1 MSLNAIELAAKAKIN
16 LSLDITGIRENGYHE
31 LCMLMQSVELYD
43 TVRLERDDMISVRT
57 NLYYL
62 PVNRQNIAYRIAE
75 RFFEKTGITGG
86 ARISITKRIP
96 VAAGLAGGSTD
107 GAAVLK
113 GLNRLY
119 ETGLTMEEMCELAL
133 PVGSDIPFCLR
144 GGTMLT
150 EGIGEKLTRVPSIP
164 KCHILLCKP
173 SFGISTEA
181 AFREFDTRE
190 KAEHPNTPLLLKAL
204 AEGDLETLAGNMKNV
219 LADMAR
225 PNHRDIG
232 AIEERMKADGALGA
246 VMSGSGPTVFGIFRD
261 KEAALKSYHT
271 MRKSYREVFLAS
283 PEYCPVEP

>member
-150 EGIGEKLTRVPSIP
+150 EGIG
-164 KCHILLCKP
+164 
-173 SFGISTEA
+173 
-181 AFREFDTRE
+181 
-190 KAEHPNTPLLLKAL
+190 
-204 AEGDLETLAGNMKNV
+204 
-219 LADMAR
+219 
-225 PNHRDIG
+225 
-232 AIEERMKADGALGA
+232 
-246 VMSGSGPTVFGIFRD
+246 
-261 KEAALKSYHT
+261 KS
-271 MRKSYREVFLAS
+271 
-283 PEYCPVEP
+283 